1 MALNCH
7 TGTVTAYRCTSVNRA
22 RSEGA
27 GSCCDMSG
35 NGARSAEEDAIGESV
50 EDEEDDDD
58 EAERL
63 DVAVAVSVLKLGSE
77 VGRGIVE

>member
-1 MALNCH
+1 
-7 TGTVTAYRCTSVNRA
+7 
-22 RSEGA
+22 
-27 GSCCDMSG
+27 MSG